1 MAQSKRLT
9 RYSCGMAAALSG
21 ASALAIIGASPAMA
35 QDAASAREG
44 LDTVTVTAQRREE
57 DQQEVPISVTTVP
70 EDRLD
75 AILQGAEDIR
85 ALATRVPGLYAE
97 SSNGRIAPR
106 FYIRGLGNTDFDLA
120 ASQPVSIIMDEV
132 VMENVTLKSFPL
144 FDIAAVEVLR
154 GPQGTL
160 FGRNTPAGIVKF
172 DTAKPTDEF
181 EGYLSGAYGR
191 LGTVKTEGA
200 LSGPLTDDLAYRVS
214 MLYQS
219 RNKWV
224 DNGFTGEEDALGDF
238 EDLAGRVQ
246 LAWTPGEAFS
256 TLLNF
261 HGRDLDATSE
271 LFRANVFSPGSNDL
285 NGNFDRG
292 TVWYDGGG
300 GNRQHYSIYGG
311 SAKVSIDFGGAVLTS
326 ITAFE
331 TANGSGRGDIDGGV
345 ITPGLGASVP
355 PGLTS
360 GQTDTDF
367 PPDGIPD
374 ATTFPGFIPFGAD
387 TLDSVDDLD
396 QFTQEVRLASDHD
409 GPFNWQAGFFY
420 FDSDLTVTTV
430 GPAFPPSSTVRH
442 DNQSWAVF
450 AQGSLDLSDRLT
462 FTGGVRYTEDDK
474 DFRAISPPPF
484 VTVNPTSVSDEK
496 ISWDAAL
503 TFAAA
508 DSVNFY
514 ARVARGFRAPTIQGR
529 DVAFAAFSGAVDPQ
543 TIATSETILSYEA
556 GVKSEL
562 FDNRMRLNATA
573 FYYDANDLQ
582 FSAIG
587 GLGNFNQLVNADGEA
602 WGFEADMEWLVSENF
617 LLTGGVSYNDT
628 EITEPN
634 LLVAPCGGGCTVT
647 DPLVTVGTTQRA
659 LITGNPFPQAPKWT
673 WNVTARVS
681 KPVGGNGNEMYLFTD
696 WAGQGK
702 TNLFL
707 YESAEFFS
715 SGNVEGGARLGY
727 LFNDGKVDVALFARN
742 ILDAENVKGGIDFNN
757 LTGFVNEPRI
767 WGVSASINF

>member
-1 MAQSKRLT
+1 MAQDQNLIRFSCRLGAT
-9 RYSCGMAAALSG
+9 MSG
-21 ASALAIIGASPAMA
+21 VSALALMASTPVFA
-35 QDAASAREG
+35 QETAAREG
-44 LDTVTVTAQRREE
+44 LDEITVTAQRREE
-57 DQQEVPISVTTVP
+57 NQQEVPISVTTMP
-70 EDRLD
+70 EDRLA
-75 AILQGAEDIR
+75 AILAGAEDIR

-144 FDIAAVEVLR
+144 FDLAAVEVLR

-172 DTAKPTDEF
+172 DTAKPSDETN
-181 EGYLSGAYGR
+181 GYLSGTYG
-191 LGTVKTEGA
+191 TYNTAKVEGA
-200 LSGPLTDDLAYRVS
+200 IGGPLTDSLAYRAS
-214 MLYQS
+214 MLYQRRS
-219 RNKWV
+219 AWV
-224 DNGFTGEEDALGDF
+224 DNGGVVQNGNDAREDVYGDF
-238 EDLAGRVQ
+238 EDIAGRFQ
-246 LAWTPGEAFS
+246 LEFAPGEVFS
-256 TLLNF
+256 TLLNV
-261 HGRDLDATSE
+261 HGRSLDATSE
-271 LFRANVFSPGSNDL
+271 LFRANIFSPGSNDL
-285 NGNFDRG
+285 NSNFDRN
-292 TVWYDGGG
+292 TVWYDGGA
-300 GNRQHYSIYGG
+300 GNRQHYNIYGG
-311 SAKVSIDFGGAVLTS
+311 SAKIGIDMGGVALTS

-331 TANGSGRGDIDGGV
+331 TANGSGRGDIDGGS
-345 ITPGLGASVP
+345 GALFLPTGS
-355 PGLTS
+355 
-360 GQTDTDF
+360 
-367 PPDGIPD
+367 
-374 ATTFPGFIPFGAD
+374 FPGPIPFPSD
-387 TLDSVDDLD
+387 TLDSVDNLD
-396 QFTQEVRLASDHD
+396 QFTQEVRLASDYE
-409 GPFNWQAGFFY
+409 GAFNWQAGFFY
-420 FDSDLTVTTV
+420 FDSDLTITTNPFFV
-430 GPAFPPSSTVRH
+430 AASTVRH

-450 AQGSLDLSDRLT
+450 AQGSVDLSDRVT

-474 DFRAISPPPF
+474 DFTAIASPLP
-484 VTVNPTSVSDEK
+484 VADVSVSDEK

-503 TFAAA
+503 TLAAS

-529 DVAFAAFSGAVDPQ
+529 DVAFFGQP
-543 TIATSETILSYEA
+543 TTATSETIQSFEA
-556 GVKSEL
+556 GIKSEL
-562 FDNRMRLNATA
+562 FDNRMRFNATG

-602 WGFEADMEWLVSENF
+602 WGFEADMEWLLSENF

-647 DPLVTVGTTQRA
+647 DPLVTVGATQRA

-673 WNVTARVS
+673 WNVTARAS
-681 KPVGGNGNEMYLFTD
+681 IPVGGDSELYAFTD

-707 YESAEFFS
+707 YESAEFFT
-715 SGNVEGGARLGY
+715 SGNVEGGLRLGY
-727 LFNDGKVDVALFARN
+727 LCKDGKLDLAVFARN
-742 ILDAENVKGGIDFNN
+742 ILDAENVKGAIDFNN

-767 WGVSASINF
+767 FGVSATLNF

>member
-1 MAQSKRLT
+1 MAQSKKLT

-106 FYIRGLGNTDFDLA
+106 FYIRVLGNTDFDLA

-191 LGTVKTEGA
+191 LGTAKVEGA
-200 LSGPLTDDLAYRVS
+200 LSGPLADDLAYRVS
-214 MLYQS
+214 ILYQ
-219 RNKWV
+219 RRDKWV

-246 LAWTPGEAFS
+246 LAWTPGETFS

-311 SAKVSIDFGGAVLTS
+311 SAKVSIDLGGAVLTS

-360 GQTDTDF
+360 GQTDTSF
-367 PPDGIPD
+367 PPDGIVD

-387 TLDSVDDLD
+387 TLDSVDAID
-396 QFTQEVRLASDHD
+396 Q
-409 GPFNWQAGFFY
+409 
-420 FDSDLTVTTV
+420 LT
-430 GPAFPPSSTVRH
+430 
-442 DNQSWAVF
+442 
-450 AQGSLDLSDRLT
+450 
-462 FTGGVRYTEDDK
+462 
-474 DFRAISPPPF
+474 
-484 VTVNPTSVSDEK
+484 
-496 ISWDAAL
+496 
-503 TFAAA
+503 
-508 DSVNFY
+508 
-514 ARVARGFRAPTIQGR
+514 
-529 DVAFAAFSGAVDPQ
+529 
-543 TIATSETILSYEA
+543 
-556 GVKSEL
+556 
-562 FDNRMRLNATA
+562 
-573 FYYDANDLQ
+573 
-582 FSAIG
+582 
-587 GLGNFNQLVNADGEA
+587 
-602 WGFEADMEWLVSENF
+602 
-617 LLTGGVSYNDT
+617 
-628 EITEPN
+628 
-634 LLVAPCGGGCTVT
+634 
-647 DPLVTVGTTQRA
+647 
-659 LITGNPFPQAPKWT
+659 
-673 WNVTARVS
+673 
-681 KPVGGNGNEMYLFTD
+681 
-696 WAGQGK
+696 
-702 TNLFL
+702 
-707 YESAEFFS
+707 
-715 SGNVEGGARLGY
+715 
-727 LFNDGKVDVALFARN
+727 
-742 ILDAENVKGGIDFNN
+742 
-757 LTGFVNEPRI
+757 
-767 WGVSASINF
+767 

>member
-21 ASALAIIGASPAMA
+21 ASALAIIGASPAIA
-35 QDAASAREG
+35 QDTASAREG

-191 LGTVKTEGA
+191 LGTAKVEGA
-200 LSGPLTDDLAYRVS
+200 LSGPLTDDLAYRVA

-219 RNKWV
+219 RNKWI
-224 DNGFTGEEDALGDF
+224 DNGGVIQNGNDAREDVYGDF
-238 EDLAGRVQ
+238 EDVAGRIQ
-246 LAWTPGEAFS
+246 LQWTPGEVFS
-256 TLLNF
+256 ALLNV
-261 HGRDLDATSE
+261 HARDLDATSE
-271 LFRANVFSPGSNDL
+271 LFRANIFSPGSNDL

-292 TVWYDGGG
+292 VVFYDGGA
-300 GNRQHYSIYGG
+300 GNRQHYSNYGG
-311 SAKVSIDFGGAVLTS
+311 SAKLALDFGGAVLTS
-326 ITAFE
+326 ITAYE
-331 TANGSGRGDIDGGV
+331 TANGSGRGDIDGGS
-345 ITPGLGASVP
+345 GA
-355 PGLTS
+355 L
-360 GQTDTDF
+360 F
-367 PPDGIPD
+367 LPDGS
-374 ATTFPGFIPFGAD
+374 FPGPIPFPSD
-387 TLDSVDDLD
+387 TLDSVDDLN
-396 QFTQEVRLASDHD
+396 QFTQEVRLASDNA
-409 GPFNWQAGFFY
+409 GAFNWQGGFFY
-420 FDSDLTVTTV
+420 FDSDLTVTTDPFNV
-430 GPAFPPSSTVRH
+430 FLFGPASTVRH

-450 AQGSLDLSDRLT
+450 AQGSLDLSDRVT

-474 DFRAISPPPF
+474 DFTPVA
-484 VTVNPTSVSDEK
+484 VNNPIAPVSVSDEK

-503 TFAAA
+503 SFAAT
-508 DSVNFY
+508 DGVNLY
-514 ARVARGFRAPTIQGR
+514 ARVARGFRAPSIQAR
-529 DVAFAAFSGAVDPQ
+529 DVAFNGQPSTA
-543 TIATSETILSYEA
+543 ISETIQSYEA
-556 GVKSEL
+556 GIKSEL
-562 FDNRMRLNATA
+562 FGNRVRFNATA
-573 FYYDANDLQ
+573 FYYEANDLQ

-587 GLGNFNQLVNADGEA
+587 GGGNFNRLVNADGEA

-628 EITEPN
+628 EITSP
-634 LLVAPCGGGCTVT
+634 LTVVACGAPCTIL
-647 DPLVTVGTTQRA
+647 DPFTQTPNPFA
-659 LITGNPFPQAPKWT
+659 ADGDGFDELAQIQGNPFPQAPKWT

-727 LFNDGKVDVALFARN
+727 LFNEGKVDVALFARN